1 MYDVDDLINVA
12 KAVEE
17 GDPLDWTCHRSFSK
31 DDIYEIMSIKLFEQ
45 IGGEINSVKE
55 LIMAA
60 TMVHLVVENS
70 MLNHALMLQE

>member
-31 DDIYEIMSIKLFEQ
+31 DDIYEIMAIKLFEQ

>member
-1 MYDVDDLINVA
+1 MYGVDDLINVA

-31 DDIYEIMSIKLFEQ
+31 DDIYEVMAIKLFDQ
-45 IGGEINSVKE
+45 IGNEINSVKE

-60 TMVHLVVENS
+60 TMVHLIVENS